1 MIQSELIKVLENW
14 NFWQKELDCGIERE
28 FYLRK
33 LKDLLRKG
41 FCTVIT
47 GPRRAGKTYIMRQFV
62 KRLIT
67 SGITPNSTLFINF
80 EDPRLTELNPTTLE
94 RFYRTYMECLK
105 PKGEVFLFFDEI
117 QEVKDW
123 EKWVLKILELKKAY
137 VVISGSNA
145 KLLSRE
151 LSTLLT
157 GRHLDLTVMPLSFA
171 EFLKFKE
178 TDNPDFF
185 AIRELFRDYIK
196 FGGFPEVV
204 LNKNKQEIL
213 LSYLADILEKDI
225 IRRHNVRKGEQIR
238 SLLRFYL
245 TNFSAMV
252 TNTSVSNFLEISKD
266 TVDKFS
272 RYLEDAFLL
281 SFVKRFS
288 FKVKEIE
295 KAPRKV
301 YSIDTGLINVMEV
314 SLSENIG
321 RYLEN
326 IVYLE
331 LLRQKTFSPG
341 LEIFYFKETHSGEI
355 DFVVKSGKEIKSLI
369 QVCFDITEIKT
380 KQREIRA
387 LLRASEAL
395 KCEDLVIVTENR
407 EEEERINGK
416 KIKILPILKFLQK
429 NSINYLSSNSS

>member
-1 MIQSELIKVLENW
+1 MLERLY
-14 NFWQKELDCGIERE
+14 Q
-28 FYLRK
+28 
-33 LKDLLRKG
+33 
-41 FCTVIT
+41 
-47 GPRRAGKTYIMRQFV
+47 TYIE
-62 KRLIT
+62 
-67 SGITPNSTLFINF
+67 N
-80 EDPRLTELNPTTLE
+80 
-94 RFYRTYMECLK
+94 LK
-105 PKGEVFLFFDEI
+105 PDNEVFLFFDEI
-117 QEVKDW
+117 QEVNHW
-123 EKWVLKILELKKAY
+123 EKWVLKMLELKRANII
-137 VVISGSNA
+137 ISGSNA

-178 TDNPDFF
+178 AENSDVFTTK
-185 AIRELFRDYIK
+185 ELFKDYIK

-204 LNKNKQEIL
+204 LNKNKHEIL

-225 IRRHNVRKGEQIR
+225 IRRHNIRKREQIK

-252 TNTSVSNFLEISKD
+252 TNRAVSKFLEINKD

-272 RYLEDAFLL
+272 RYLEDAFLF

-295 KAPRKV
+295 KSARKV
-301 YSIDTGLINVMEV
+301 YSIDTGLSNAMDI

-321 RYLEN
+321 RHLEN

-331 LLRQKTFSPG
+331 LLRQKISSP
-341 LEIFYFKETHSGEI
+341 EIEIYYFKETNTGEV
-355 DFVVKSGKEIKSLI
+355 DFVVKSGKGIKSLI
-369 QVCFDITEIKT
+369 QVCWDISDFRTRKREIKALLKASETLKCDNLLIITE
-380 KQREIRA
+380 
-387 LLRASEAL
+387 
-395 KCEDLVIVTENR
+395 DR

-416 KIKILPILKFLQK
+416 TIKILPILKFLQ
-429 NSINYLSSNSS
+429 